1 MSYYLT
7 AIMVFPLAMFAK
19 PILGIWL
26 TNIPD
31 HSVAFTQIILY
42 TMLIASHDLDF
53 IYDTCDRVLLLSN
66 GKLVADG
73 PTQDILT
80 NKKFLEENGL
90 ELPLS
95 FSR

>member
-1 MSYYLT
+1 
-7 AIMVFPLAMFAK
+7 
-19 PILGIWL
+19 
-26 TNIPD
+26 
-31 HSVAFTQIILY
+31 
-42 TMLIASHDLDF
+42 MLIASHDLDF

-80 NKKFLEENGL
+80 NKKLLEENGL